1 MDTALTGPRLWLT
14 AVRAYAFPASVVP
27 LALGTATAWSSGAP
41 LNWALLPPTFLAG
54 VLLHSATNL
63 LNDRDDYLLG
73 VDRPGTRGGCG
84 LLVSG
89 RLSAATMH
97 RAGLL
102 CLLAAALIGL
112 PVAILRGW
120 PLLVLGGVGA
130 LGAWGYTAGGS
141 GYKYRALGDPLVG
154 LLMGPLMV
162 LGAHLA
168 LGGPFSSRPLLAS
181 IPIALLVTAILA
193 ANNLRDIEDDR
204 GAGISTLAILLGRRG
219 ALVWYLALLLGS
231 YVVVAALCATRA
243 QPWISL
249 LPWLGL
255 PVALRITRRACRGDD
270 VVVATA
276 QHQLLFGTL
285 LTVSVVLTRL
295 L

>member
-1 MDTALTGPRLWLT
+1 MDTALMGPGLWLT

-41 LNWALLPPTFLAG
+41 ITWALLPPTFLAG
-54 VLLHSATNL
+54 VLLHAATNL
-63 LNDRDDYLLG
+63 LNDRDDFLLG

-89 RLSAATMH
+89 RLSPATMH

-130 LGAWGYTAGGS
+130 LGAWGYTAGGA

-154 LLMGPLMV
+154 LLMGPAMV

-168 LGGPFSSRPLLAS
+168 LGGPLSAGPLLAS
-181 IPIALLVTAILA
+181 IPVALLVTAILA
-193 ANNLRDIEDDR
+193 ANNLRDIDDDR
-204 GAGISTLAILLGRRG
+204 NAGIRTLAILLGQRG
-219 ALVWYLALLLGS
+219 ALAWYLVLLLGS
-231 YVVVAALCATRA
+231 YLVVAALCVAG
-243 QPWISL
+243 SL
-249 LPWLGL
+249 PRIALLTWLGL
-255 PVALRITRRACRGDD
+255 PVALRIAWRVWRGAD

-276 QHQLLFGTL
+276 QHQLLFGSL
-285 LTVSVVLTRL
+285 LTVGVVLTRL
-295 L
+295 W